1 MISNKHSLIQ
11 NFKDLSTVPTYSRN
25 IQLEFREYLLN
36 KWRHEQTA
44 FKVIKETS
52 VNRKFETIKILQK
65 DDDDNENDD

>member
-1 MISNKHSLIQ
+1 MISNKHSLVQ
-11 NFKDLSTVPTYSRN
+11 NFTNLSTVPTYSRN

-36 KWRHEQTA
+36 KWSHEQTA

-65 DDDDNENDD
+65 DDDNENDD